1 MTTTEPT
8 KPGRGR
14 PRTRPATTTIATQ
27 RLVALQDRLGL
38 TAQGMAQYLGVPL
51 ATYRNWRD
59 GHREPPAVAG
69 RLLEVLGT
77 VEALAPAIHDH
88 LMPRRG

>member
-1 MTTTEPT
+1 MTTIEPT

-14 PRTRPATTTIATQ
+14 PRTRAATTTIATQ
-27 RLVALQDRLGL
+27 RLVDLQDRLGL

-88 LMPRRG
+88 LMPGRR